1 MQTGKVVRFDEVRGY
16 GFIAPDEGGDDV
28 FVHANVVGDDKWVL
42 TPGVP
47 VEFEATTSDRGPKA
61 VSVRVVRVGRSAVAA
76 SVASSAE
83 APAVR
88 EDDDGMCD
96 VLTQR
101 AFLHEYTETVL
112 EAMPGLTT
120 GQLVELRRITLALAR
135 RHGWVED

>member
-16 GFIAPDEGGDDV
+16 GFIAPDEGGEDV

-61 VSVRVVRVGRSAVAA
+61 VTVRVVRVGRAA
-76 SVASSAE
+76 AAT
-83 APAVR
+83 AADQPGQPR
-88 EDDDGMCD
+88 EDDDGLCD
-96 VLTQR
+96 VLSQR

-112 EAMPGLTT
+112 ETMPTLTA
-120 GQLVELRRITLALAR
+120 GQLVDLRRITLALAR